1 MRLEKRKVQR
11 KKMKKKWEKK
21 HGCNSKKDKKKH
33 GLQFQKMD
41 FLYRSLLAGPLA
53 LHFQDD
59 L

>member
-1 MRLEKRKVQR
+1 
-11 KKMKKKWEKK
+11 MKKKWEKK

-33 GLQFQKMD
+33 GLQFEKMD